1 MDEARHLPG
10 SPYICMQIR
19 DFMTH
24 RALEPVISL
33 GLQLYTGQRIN
44 LPELSTQVLPFKN
57 EVMTIRV

>member
-1 MDEARHLPG
+1 
-10 SPYICMQIR
+10 
-19 DFMTH
+19 MTH